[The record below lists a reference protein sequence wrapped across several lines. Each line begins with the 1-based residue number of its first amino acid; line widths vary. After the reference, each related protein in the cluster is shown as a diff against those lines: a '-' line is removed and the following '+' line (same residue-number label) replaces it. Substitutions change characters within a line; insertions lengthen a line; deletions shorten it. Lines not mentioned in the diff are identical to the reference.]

1 MRGGVTAR
9 SVHEENGVGVLTAA
23 VVTGSS
29 RGIGAAVARA
39 LAQAGRAVAVN
50 YVTNEA
56 AARAVVADIA
66 THGGRAVA
74 VQADVGNAEQAA
86 SLVRAAREALG
97 PIGVVVNNAGM
108 SQRAAFGEMT
118 RAQWDDGVRI
128 NLSSAF
134 FVTQAALADLVA
146 CGAGRI
152 VNVCSLRAMA
162 GSDRGAQYA
171 ASKAGLIGLTRS
183 LARELGPKG
192 VTVNAVS
199 PGYTRTDMNAAAF
212 AEREA
217 EIAAAIPLRRVAEP
231 EEIAAVIAF
240 LCSPAASYVTGEII
254 NVNGGVQMS

>member
-1 MRGGVTAR
+1 M
-9 SVHEENGVGVLTAA
+9 GVLAAA

-29 RGIGAAVARA
+29 RGIGAAVVRA
-39 LAQAGRAVAVN
+39 LARAGHPVAVN
-50 YVTNEA
+50 YVANEQA
-56 AARAVVADIA
+56 AHAVVADIA
-66 THGGRAVA
+66 SFGGRAVA
-74 VQADVGNAEQAA
+74 VRADVGDAEQAA
-86 SLVRAAREALG
+86 ALVARAHDALG

-108 SQRAAFGEMT
+108 SQRASFGEMT
-118 RAQWDDGVRI
+118 CAQWDDGVRV

-134 FVTQAALADLVA
+134 FVTQAALPDLIA
-146 CGAGRI
+146 HGAGRI
-152 VNVCSLRAMA
+152 VHVCSLRAMA

-183 LARELGPKG
+183 LARELGPHG

-217 EIAAAIPLRRVAEP
+217 EIAATIPLRRVAEP
-231 EEIAAVIAF
+231 EEVASVIAF

>member
-1 MRGGVTAR
+1 MTAI
-9 SVHEENGVGVLTAA
+9 
-23 VVTGSS
+23 VTGSS

-39 LAQAGRAVAVN
+39 LARDGHAVAVN
-50 YVTNEA
+50 YVEN
-56 AARAVVADIA
+56 ARAAESVVASIA
-66 THGGRAVA
+66 SGGGRAA
-74 VQADVGNAEQAA
+74 AFRADVSDADEAA
-86 SLVRAAREALG
+86 RLVAGARAAFG
-97 PIGVVVNNAGM
+97 PVRVVVNNAGM

-118 RAQWDDGVRI
+118 RAQWDDGVRV

-183 LARELGPKG
+183 LARELGPSG

-217 EIAAAIPLRRVAEP
+217 EIAATIPLRRVAEP

-240 LCSPAASYVTGEII
+240 LCSPAASYVTGEIV
-254 NVNGGVQMS
+254 NANGGVQMS